1 MQLPDYTRNE
11 PASGDRTACCVP
23 PTIPTL
29 DPEVATR
36 LAATLKALGH
46 PIRIQIMY
54 ILAKVGGR
62 VCVCDVESQ
71 FDVKQPTISH
81 HLRLLREAGLID
93 AEQRGLY
100 MYYRITPQML
110 EFVTAQLR
118 SLRT

>member
-110 EFVTAQLR
+110 DFVTAQLR